1 MYFKPAPLKQTSLE
15 LNVAGSSNHLQLNVK
30 SFYFIDMLQIESQ
43 TSKLM
48 EHILTLVIDYDF
60 WIVE

>member
-48 EHILTLVIDYDF
+48 
-60 WIVE
+60 